1 MADLTD
7 FKIFLAGLLRPIVA
21 DAVREEFQRIGT
33 TPTPP
38 PDETGGIDLAH
49 QVTGLSNA
57 RIYALV
63 SAREIPHA
71 KRGNRLHFNR
81 ADLAEWIRQGRRE
94 ERKEPKATRTN
105 RHV

>member
-1 MADLTD
+1 MPNPFEALEKRLSVIQDLLIEI
-7 FKIFLAGLLRPIVA
+7 KH
-21 DAVREEFQRIGT
+21 GT
-33 TPTPP
+33 TTTPL

-71 KRGNRLHFNR
+71 KRGNRLYFNR
-81 ADLAEWIRQGRRE
+81 AELTEWIRQGRRE